1 VHGGAKG
8 ALQKEGYHVSSFSKS
23 ILGLGKIISELAVWR
38 LETLSVRRELKD
50 PSVATASACLVE
62 GVLG

>member
-1 VHGGAKG
+1 MHDGAKG
-8 ALQKEGYHVSSFSKS
+8 ALQKEGHHMSSFSKS

-38 LETLSVRRELKD
+38 LETSVRRELKD